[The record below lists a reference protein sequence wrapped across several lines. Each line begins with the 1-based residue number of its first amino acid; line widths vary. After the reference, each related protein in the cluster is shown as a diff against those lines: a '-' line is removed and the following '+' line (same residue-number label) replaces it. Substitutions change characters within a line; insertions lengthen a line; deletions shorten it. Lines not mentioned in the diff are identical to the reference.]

1 MSFRSNNDLNAEDT
15 TEVELFDSSS
25 GCDMSFELSTD
36 NYHNSS
42 PRMTPGPRKLEF
54 GGNNNN
60 STPGPMNM
68 SYSPPYK
75 RVRALRLLD
84 SPLTPKT
91 IIQKSSSA
99 TPLPRSRLFCDKP
112 RAVASAYAKKEDQP
126 AANVNPFTPD
136 GIYSYFFE
144 LKFYSNCNFFK

>member
-1 MSFRSNNDLNAEDT
+1 MSFASHSELNEADAS
-15 TEVELFDSSS
+15 EVEYFDSSS

-36 NYHNSS
+36 NMQYSS
-42 PRMTPGPRKLEF
+42 PKMTPGPRKF
-54 GGNNNN
+54 RCDNNNG
-60 STPGPMNM
+60 TPGPKNL

-75 RVRALRLLD
+75 RVRALRLFD

-99 TPLPRSRLFCDKP
+99 TPMPRSRLFSDKP
-112 RAVASAYAKKEDQP
+112 RAVPSAYAKKEQP

-136 GIYSYFFE
+136 GIFS
-144 LKFYSNCNFFK
+144 L

>member
-1 MSFRSNNDLNAEDT
+1 MSLTSHALNEADAA
-15 TEVELFDSSS
+15 EVEYFDSSS

-36 NYHNSS
+36 NMQYSS
-42 PRMTPGPRKLEF
+42 PKMTPGPRKLEF
-54 GGNNNN
+54 GCGNNNG
-60 STPGPMNM
+60 TPGPKNL

-75 RVRALRLLD
+75 RVRALRLFD

-99 TPLPRSRLFCDKP
+99 TPLPRSRLFSDKP
-112 RAVASAYAKKEDQP
+112 RAVASAYARRDEQP

-136 GIYSYFFE
+136 GKTISFVLCFISK
-144 LKFYSNCNFFK
+144 L

>member
-1 MSFRSNNDLNAEDT
+1 MSFTCSNDPNEVDG

-25 GCDMSFELSTD
+25 GCDMSFEISSD
-36 NYHNSS
+36 NMQYSS
-42 PRMTPGPRKLEF
+42 PKVTPGPRKLEF
-54 GGNNNN
+54 GCNNNN
-60 STPGPMNM
+60 CTPGPKNL

-112 RAVASAYAKKEDQP
+112 RAVASAYAKKDQP

-136 GIYSYFFE
+136 G
-144 LKFYSNCNFFK
+144 K